1 MCKLLIMTGI
11 TEGLVAE
18 EFMKRMAKPMSE
30 RNRDGIGYT
39 AVAGDGEL
47 FSERWLNNK
56 QFFDVSNI
64 MTPEIAD
71 ALAPYANRLP
81 DGALDINYS
90 TLGNINFQ
98 DVRSVTMH
106 TRYATCGKEFANTHP
121 FIYEDTSLIHNGSI
135 SNAFSTQYRAG
146 LDVNKI
152 STCDSE
158 AALQTYLAKGVN
170 LDPKKAKEWL
180 DVLSGSWAFGILTR
194 NQQGNRVLDVIRGV
208 SMLYYMEIDGIGKV
222 FTTNDD
228 DAKAVA
234 KEMNLTFVKEPIF
247 VASDEMYRYDAVTGE
262 FLDSIDI
269 KPKYKTWGNESYSK
283 TGGRNSTAGAST
295 GTSNSQTKTK
305 TSLNT
310 KKEGQALIDLVD
322 TFRDE
327 PDCMDLLPD
336 IFTETSTPKNLKID
350 FRKVKK
356 HCHDTN
362 YPLLDRLNVFDLVF
376 NREYVVKYQTFP
388 QELREYIRQVDNQQG
403 CKAARSLIDELFEKR
418 MEVVG

>member
-18 EFMKRMAKPMSE
+18 ELMKRMAKPMSE

-180 DVLSGSWAFGILTR
+180 DGLS
-194 NQQGNRVLDVIRGV
+194 
-208 SMLYYMEIDGIGKV
+208 
-222 FTTNDD
+222 
-228 DAKAVA
+228 
-234 KEMNLTFVKEPIF
+234 
-247 VASDEMYRYDAVTGE
+247 
-262 FLDSIDI
+262 
-269 KPKYKTWGNESYSK
+269 
-283 TGGRNSTAGAST
+283 
-295 GTSNSQTKTK
+295 
-305 TSLNT
+305 
-310 KKEGQALIDLVD
+310 
-322 TFRDE
+322 
-327 PDCMDLLPD
+327 
-336 IFTETSTPKNLKID
+336 
-350 FRKVKK
+350 
-356 HCHDTN
+356 
-362 YPLLDRLNVFDLVF
+362 
-376 NREYVVKYQTFP
+376 
-388 QELREYIRQVDNQQG
+388 
-403 CKAARSLIDELFEKR
+403 
-418 MEVVG
+418 